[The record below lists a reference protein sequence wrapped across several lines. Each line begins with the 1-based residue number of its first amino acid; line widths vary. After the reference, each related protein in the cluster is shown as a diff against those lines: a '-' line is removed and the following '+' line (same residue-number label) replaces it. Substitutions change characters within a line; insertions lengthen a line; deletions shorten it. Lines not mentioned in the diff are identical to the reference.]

1 MTATAG
7 SCSAV
12 PTGIGAQQCIKGNIL
27 KMFRKA
33 ILLVPGT
40 TIDTFSNFQSESYI
54 NGLIAAGTAF
64 PLENI
69 EAVEDTSI
77 EQSIVDTDAGSRK
90 KTRDGRYGFIFDMD
104 MTLTQNAVFQGYGA
118 VNWTILLI
126 DDDDN
131 IVGTTPDG
139 IVVNGLTISY
149 FNAMPMKP
157 TLGSDDYS
165 KTRLEIQ
172 LQYNRE
178 LNEDIVVARGSALD
192 WSPMTLLPVT
202 VVTISDV
209 SITTFVITASFN
221 IVDTTTA
228 DLATVPIRTL
238 VIANLSVIDQ
248 ASSPVTPSLVAETT
262 TAGIWEITTASMTSG
277 TIQEIATAT
286 SLFESAIT
294 AVTA

>member
-7 SCSAV
+7 SCSAIA
-12 PTGIGAQQCIKGNIL
+12 TGIGAQQCIKGNIL
-27 KMFRKA
+27 KMFRKF

-54 NGLIAAGTAF
+54 KGLIAAGTAF

-69 EAVEDTSI
+69 EAVEDSST
-77 EQSIVDTDAGSRK
+77 EAGKVDTDAGNTK
-90 KTRDGRYGFIFDMD
+90 KTRDGKYGFIVDMD
-104 MTLTQNAVFQGYGA
+104 MTLSQNAIFQGYGTT
-118 VNWTILLI
+118 NWTLLII

-131 IVGTTPDG
+131 IIGTTPDG
-139 IVVNGLTISY
+139 TVVNGLTISY
-149 FNAMPMKP
+149 FDPMPMKP

-165 KTRLEIQ
+165 KTRLEIK

-192 WSPMTLLPVT
+192 WSPMTLDPVT
-202 VVTISDV
+202 VVTVSSV
-209 SITTFVITASFN
+209 SIAAFVITASFN

-228 DLATVPIRTL
+228 DLASVPIRTL
-238 VIANLSVIDQ
+238 TAANLSVIDQ
-248 ASSPVTPSLVAETT
+248 ASAVVVPSDVSETT
-262 TAGIWEITTASMTSG
+262 TPGTWEITTAAMTSG
-277 TIQEIATAT
+277 TIQQIATAT

-294 AVTA
+294 AVV